1 MLQLFEEGK
10 DINKEKIDIKEAIEY
25 LANAWHDVTEETIR
39 NCWNKIRILPSSA
52 NEDIDNAIRAHQET
66 MDLETERINQ
76 MIDEFDDPHASP
88 LKNAIDD
95 FFQDLEEEIPTED
108 LLNDDEII
116 RLVQGEVND
125 DENNDSEE
133 DFNELVPVSFVDA
146 IKSLQNWITFFE
158 QQTTNEFKTEDLDIF
173 KKYLNIVRQ
182 LELQARKQTSITDFF
197 SN

>member
-1 MLQLFEEGK
+1 MPLNTTSHLQPLDTGIIASFKSHYKRYYCRYILQLFEEGK

-39 NCWNKIRILPSSA
+39 NCWNKTGILPSSA

-95 FFQDLEEEIPTED
+95 FFQDLEEEIPTKD

-116 RLVQGEVND
+116 RLVQGEVDD

-133 DFNELVPVSFVDA
+133 DFNEPVPVSFVDA
-146 IKSLQNWITFFE
+146 IKSL
-158 QQTTNEFKTEDLDIF
+158 
-173 KKYLNIVRQ
+173 
-182 LELQARKQTSITDFF
+182 
-197 SN
+197 